1 MSTMT
6 WGSIIKAK
14 LTFSQT
20 LTDQQ
25 LNNILCFFTSVVGTS
40 QSYLV
45 DMEGNSCGNR
55 KVENIYYKYIGTT

>member
-1 MSTMT
+1 MT
-6 WGSIIKAK
+6 WGTVIKAK

-25 LNNILCFFTSVVGTS
+25 LNNVICFFTSVVGTS
-40 QSYLV
+40 QLYLL

-55 KVENIYYKYIGTT
+55 KV